1 MACILDGG
9 QLTLTGF
16 VGDSFWDDGF
26 TQGEVLVALAQ
37 IDDDADLTVLINSGG
52 GYATEGAAIYAML
65 GRRSGQTNIVVDG
78 IAASAASLI
87 AMAGDTITMSAGSVM
102 MIHDPAGMTFG
113 NSADHAKTIEG
124 LEALA
129 TSYARVYA
137 ARSGKT
143 IDEARD
149 IMKAERW
156 FGPDEAVAEG
166 FADEIGEAKAK
177 AVAAFDYRLYT
188 AAPNRLVALSK
199 SKKWDLNQVSQE
211 PKASAPASPCQP
223 KEIDMTDKER
233 ADKLAAELE
242 TLKAE
247 NATMKAEKDDRER
260 RDAIMALEE
269 AKGREAQA
277 QLLADNGVAVESAK
291 AILAAAPASDDTDT
305 EDNPSTYERQR
316 LDGAG
321 MNRGGGKPEA
331 KSGLSTLVDSRLA
344 KAKRPS

>member
-16 VGDSFWDDGF
+16 VGDNFWDDGF
-26 TQGEVLVALAQ
+26 TSGDVLVALAQ
-37 IDDDADLTVLINSGG
+37 IDDDAELDVMINSGG
-52 GYATEGAAIYAML
+52 GYAMDGAAVYAML
-65 GRRSGQTNIVVDG
+65 GRRSGVTNVVVDG

-87 AMAGDTITMSAGSVM
+87 AMAGNTITMSAGAVM

-143 IDEARD
+143 VEQARA

-156 FGPDEAVAEG
+156 FAPDDAVAEG
-166 FADEIGEAKAK
+166 FADAVGEATAK
-177 AVAAFDYRLYT
+177 AVAAFDYRLY
-188 AAPNRLVALSK
+188 ASAPNRLVALSK
-199 SKKWDLNQVSQE
+199 SKKWDLDQVSHE
-211 PKASAPASPCQP
+211 PKASAPASTRQLQ
-223 KEIDMTDKER
+223 EIKMTDKER
-233 ADKLAAELE
+233 ADQLAAENNA
-242 TLKAE
+242 LKAE
-247 NATMKAEKDDRER
+247 NATMKQAQENGDRR
-260 RDAIMALEE
+260 NAIMALEE

-277 QLLADNGVAVESAK
+277 KMLAENGVTVEGAK
-291 AILAAAPASDDTDT
+291 AILAAAPAVGGNDTN
-305 EDNPSTYERQR
+305 ENPGNYERHR

-321 MNRGGGKPEA
+321 MNRGSNQPTTKGDKA
-331 KSGLSTLVDSRLA
+331 VLSAAVARTN
-344 KAKRPS
+344 KRR

>member
-1 MACILDGG
+1 MACILDDG

-65 GRRSGQTNIVVDG
+65 GRRSGQTNLVVDG

-143 IDEARD
+143 IEEARD

-156 FGPDEAVAEG
+156 FGPDEALTEG
-166 FADEIGEAKAK
+166 FADEVGEAKAK
-177 AVAAFDYRLYT
+177 AVAAFDYRLYA

-199 SKKWDLNQVSQE
+199 SKKWDLKQISHE
-211 PKASAPASPCQP
+211 PKASAPAAPCQP

-233 ADKLAAELE
+233 ADMLAAELE

-247 NATMKAEKDDRER
+247 NATMKTAQDDRDR
-260 RDAIMALEE
+260 RDAIMALDE
-269 AKGREAQA
+269 ANGREGQA
-277 QLLADNGVAVESAK
+277 KLLADNGVAVESAK
-291 AILAAAPASDDTDT
+291 AILAAAPLSKDNDT
-305 EDNPSTYERQR
+305 EDSPSTYERQR

-321 MNRGGGKPEA
+321 MNRGGGKPDG

>member
-166 FADEIGEAKAK
+166 FADEVGEAKAK
-177 AVAAFDYRLYT
+177 AVAAFDYRLYA

-199 SKKWDLNQVSQE
+199 SKKWDLNQVSHE

-247 NATMKAEKDDRER
+247 NATMKAEKDDRDR

-291 AILAAAPASDDTDT
+291 AILAAAPASDDNDT

-344 KAKRPS
+344 KANRPC

>member
-16 VGDSFWDDGF
+16 VGDNYWDDGF

-37 IDDDADLTVLINSGG
+37 VEDDADLTVLINSGG

-65 GRRSGQTNIVVDG
+65 GRRSGQTSLVIDG

-87 AMAGDTITMSAGSVM
+87 AMAGDTISMSAGSVM

-143 IDEARD
+143 IEESRD

-166 FADEIGEAKAK
+166 FADEVGAAKART
-177 AVAAFDYRLYT
+177 VSAFDYRLYA

-199 SKKWDLNQVSQE
+199 SKKWDLKQISHE
-211 PKASAPASPCQP
+211 PKASAPAASCQP

-233 ADKLAAELE
+233 ADMLAAELE

-247 NATMKAEKDDRER
+247 NATMKADKDDRDR

-269 AKGREAQA
+269 AKGHEKQA
-277 QLLADNGVAVESAK
+277 EMLADNGVTVEGAK
-291 AILAAAPASDDTDT
+291 AILATTPTNDNNT

-321 MNRGGGKPEA
+321 LNRGDGKPGGKGD
-331 KSGLSTLVDSRLA
+331 KSALSAAVARTN
-344 KAKRPS
+344 KRR